1 MGKCGHFLVINSGSR
16 TFSLF
21 SQVCPR
27 PLSYLFLSLCHQAF
41 HPEVWLIYIKNFIHN
56 FIWFSINIWIFLS
69 GIFPFVCFLAMFII
83 SDKINS
89 LQILGWGWIYLDNL
103 LHWWIRDYSFF
114 LYFRKKQKHGMIAQ
128 TIDDY
133 SI

>member
-1 MGKCGHFLVINSGSR
+1 MGKCGHFVVINSGSQ
-16 TFSLF
+16 TFLVF
-21 SQVCPR
+21 SQVCLR

-69 GIFPFVCFLAMFII
+69 RIFPFVCFLAMFII
-83 SDKINS
+83 SDKSNS

-103 LHWWIRDYSFF
+103 LHWWLRDYSCFG
-114 LYFRKKQKHGMIAQ
+114 YFRKNKSIEWLPKLLMI
-128 TIDDY
+128 Y